1 MRRTRRAGSVLAA
14 LVTAS
19 ALGVGAGAVPAGAGT
34 AAGGSKPPTLR
45 VLVTNDDGVAA
56 PGIDAL
62 VQGLR
67 KLDRV
72 QVTVVAPASNQSG
85 QGDNATPGP
94 LTTGEATTASGY
106 PAIAVQGFPAD
117 TVNFAL
123 DGGIPKKPHLVASGI
138 NAGQNPGPVV
148 SVSGTVGAARTAVRR
163 GVPAV
168 AISQGAT
175 EPIDYPAGVREA
187 VRWVKKHRKA
197 LTRRNP
203 AAPTAVANINV
214 PTCTVG
220 KVRGLVEVPSAT
232 SGDITVTPDCTST
245 LKDPPDDLVAFANG
259 YAALSEVPPG

>member
-1 MRRTRRAGSVLAA
+1 MSWKRSFTLAIGAMA
-14 LVTAS
+14 LTGT
-19 ALGVGAGAVPAGAGT
+19 LGWNAVPA
-34 AAGGSKPPTLR
+34 AAAPKPATLR

-56 PGIDAL
+56 QGIDAL

-72 QVTVVAPASNQSG
+72 QVTVVAPATNQTG
-85 QGDNATPGP
+85 QSDNTTPGP
-94 LTTGEATTASGY
+94 LTTAEATTTSGY

-138 NAGQNPGPVV
+138 NAGQNLGPVV
-148 SVSGTVGAARTAVRR
+148 NVSGTVGAARTAVRR

-168 AISQGAT
+168 AISQGVP
-175 EPIDYPAGVREA
+175 EPFDYPAGVREA
-187 VRWVKKHRKA
+187 VRWLKQHRKA
-197 LTRRNP
+197 LTKKNP
-203 AAPTAVANINV
+203 ETPADVANINV
-214 PTCTVG
+214 PTCATG

-232 SGDITVTPDCTST
+232 TGDAGAPSDCTST
-245 LKDPPDDLVAFANG
+245 LEDPADDVIAFQNG